1 MQKDSEV
8 QNLHN
13 QLSRKQGEL
22 TTLQTELTASSSR
35 AGEVEG
41 EKEVVSAELQK
52 AKETTKVDI
61 FNNYHYTIYIIY
73 SQYCINIIYII
84 NIYNINSM

>member
-22 TTLQTELTASSSR
+22 TTLQSELTASSSR

-61 FNNYHYTIYIIY
+61 FNNYYYTIYILLSIY
-73 SQYCINIIYII
+73 S
-84 NIYNINSM
+84 INSM

>member
-61 FNNYHYTIYIIY
+61 FNNYHYTIYILYVQY
-73 SQYCINIIYII
+73 SIDIIYIM
-84 NIYNINSM
+84 NIYSINSM

>member
-61 FNNYHYTIYIIY
+61 FNNYHYTMYILYI
-73 SQYCINIIYII
+73 QYHINIIYTI
-84 NIYNINSM
+84 NKYSINSM

>member
-61 FNNYHYTIYIIY
+61 FNNYNYTIYISYIQY
-73 SQYCINIIYII
+73 SINITYII
-84 NIYNINSM
+84 NIYNVHSM

>member
-22 TTLQTELTASSSR
+22 TTLQSELTASSSR

-61 FNNYHYTIYIIY
+61 FNNYHYHIYIHILY
-73 SQYCINIIYII
+73 IFNII
-84 NIYNINSM
+84 

>member
-61 FNNYHYTIYIIY
+61 FNNYYYTIYILIY
-73 SQYCINIIYII
+73 S
-84 NIYNINSM
+84 INSM

>member
-61 FNNYHYTIYIIY
+61 FNNYYSLYIYYSVISIY
-73 SQYCINIIYII
+73 S
-84 NIYNINSM
+84 INSM

>member
-22 TTLQTELTASSSR
+22 TTLQSELTASSSR

-52 AKETTKVDI
+52 AKETTKVDKFLPLSLPYI
-61 FNNYHYTIYIIY
+61 YIYIIY
-73 SQYCINIIYII
+73 IYSI
-84 NIYNINSM
+84 

>member
-22 TTLQTELTASSSR
+22 TTLQSELTASSSR

-52 AKETTKVDI
+52 AKETTKVEN
-61 FNNYHYTIYIIY
+61 FLPLSLPYIYIY
-73 SQYCINIIYII
+73 

>member
-13 QLSRKQGEL
+13 QLSRKQSEL
-22 TTLQTELTASSSR
+22 TTLQGELTASSSR

-61 FNNYHYTIYIIY
+61 FNNYNYPIYKYITLF
-73 SQYCINIIYII
+73 NIIQI
-84 NIYNINSM
+84 

>member
-52 AKETTKVDI
+52 AKETTKVGI
-61 FNNYHYTIYIIY
+61 FNNYHYIIYIIY
-73 SQYCINIIYII
+73 
-84 NIYNINSM
+84 

>member
-61 FNNYHYTIYIIY
+61 FNNYHDTIYVLYIQY
-73 SQYCINIIYII
+73 SINIIYII
-84 NIYNINSM
+84 SIYSINSM

>member
-61 FNNYHYTIYIIY
+61 FNNYNYPIYTYITLF
-73 SQYCINIIYII
+73 NIIQI
-84 NIYNINSM
+84 